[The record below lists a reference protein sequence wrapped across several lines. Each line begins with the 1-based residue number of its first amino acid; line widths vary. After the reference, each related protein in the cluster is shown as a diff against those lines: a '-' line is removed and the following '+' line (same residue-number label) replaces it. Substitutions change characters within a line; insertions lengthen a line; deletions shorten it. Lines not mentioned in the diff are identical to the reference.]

1 MPRLLGIVCT
11 LVAIALMD
19 ALNHSTL
26 RLPISVLYVTMI
38 YAGFIGGTGGG
49 MISAALGVVYAAYF
63 FSAGHP
69 FQFEGETAIRFW
81 GFAITAP
88 AMVLLLGYLRN
99 KTNRLSQRLLRLELD
114 RSASEIERA
123 TQMFEASEQQ
133 YRKLADAMPLLLWR
147 TDERGTNDYCN
158 AEWFRYTGLNQEQ
171 SFQPD
176 VWMRVMHPDDQLACA
191 EHWRQSYVRGETF
204 EMECRYRAA
213 DGSYRWHLARV
224 VPMHD
229 LNDQVIRWLG
239 TAADIDDQKC
249 TQAELQGAKE
259 TAEAADRAKDQ
270 FLAVLSHELRTPLT
284 PVLATVTALKK
295 QADLP
300 ADVRESIEMM
310 HRNIELEAR
319 LIDDL
324 LDLTRIARGKLPLE
338 METTDV
344 HALIQH
350 VIDIC
355 GEEIVR
361 QQMHLR
367 VDLQAA
373 EHHVQGDPARLQ
385 QVFWNLIKN
394 AVKYTDEGGEVRI
407 SSTHRDGMLEVTVAD
422 NGIGIDA
429 ETLPRIFYA
438 FEQGDHTGSRRFGGL
453 GLGLTISKSL
463 IDKHLGRLRA
473 SSEGVGKGSAFTVEL
488 RTVPAPAP
496 VVSTPSVD
504 SVDPI
509 QRKLKILM
517 VEDHLDTSR
526 ALQRLLSG
534 MGYDVSSASTVESA
548 IREAQATRFDLLISD
563 IGLPD
568 GSGLDLIR
576 RLLAERPIKGI
587 ALSGYGMEEDVVR
600 SKEAGFTEHL
610 TKPINLQ
617 KLEAT
622 IQRVAEGGA

>member
-1 MPRLLGIVCT
+1 MPRLLGLLCT
-11 LVAIALMD
+11 LGVIALMEVS
-19 ALNHSTL
+19 NRITL
-26 RLPISVLYVTMI
+26 RVPISVLYVTI
-38 YAGFIGGTGGG
+38 LYAGFIGGFVGG
-49 MISAALGVVYAAYF
+49 MMSAALGVTYAAYF
-63 FSAGHP
+63 FSTGHV
-69 FQFEGETAIRFW
+69 FHFEGDGGTRFY

-99 KTNRLSQRLLRLELD
+99 KTNRLSQQLMRMELD

-123 TQMFEASEQQ
+123 TRMFEASEQQ

-147 TDERGTNDYCN
+147 TNELGVNDYCN
-158 AEWFRYTGLNQEQ
+158 AQWFRYTGLTQEQ
-171 SFQPD
+171 SFRSD
-176 VWMRVMHPDDQLACA
+176 VWLSVMHPDDQLSCA
-191 EHWRQSYVRGETF
+191 EHWRGSYVRGEIF

-229 LNDQVIRWLG
+229 ASGQVIRWLG
-239 TAADIDDQKC
+239 TAADIDDQKR
-249 TQAELQGAKE
+249 TQAELRHSKE

-284 PVLATVTALKK
+284 PVLASVTSLKK
-295 QADLP
+295 EKDLSP
-300 ADVRESIEMM
+300 DVRQTIEMM

-319 LIDDL
+319 LIDDM

-338 METTDV
+338 MEVTDV
-344 HALIQH
+344 HALVRH

-355 GEEIVR
+355 GEDIVR

-367 VDLQAA
+367 VDLQAG
-373 EHHVQGDPARLQ
+373 EHHVNGDPARLQ
-385 QVFWNLIKN
+385 QVLWNLIKN
-394 AVKYTDEGGEVRI
+394 AVKYTDVGGELRI
-407 SSTHRDGMLEVTVAD
+407 ASRNAGEVLEMSVTD

-429 ETLPRIFYA
+429 ETLPRIFFA
-438 FEQGDHTGSRRFGGL
+438 FEQGEHSGSRRFGGL

-463 IDKHLGRLRA
+463 IDKHGGSLRA
-473 SSEGVGKGSAFTVEL
+473 SSDGRGKGSTFTVEL
-488 RTVPAPAP
+488 KTVPAPAAAITAPTIDSIDP
-496 VVSTPSVD
+496 V
-504 SVDPI
+504 

-517 VEDHLDTSR
+517 VEDHIDTSR

-534 MGYDVSSASTVESA
+534 LGYEVWSASTVESA
-548 IREAQATRFDLLISD
+548 IEEAKARPFDLLISD

-587 ALSGYGMEEDVVR
+587 ALSGYGMEEDILR
-600 SKEAGFTEHL
+600 SKEAGFEEHL

-622 IQRVAEGGA
+622 IQRVAESAK